1 MTRLD
6 TYMFRQLAIAL
17 VAVAVGLVALVW
29 VTQSLRFIEL
39 VLERGLSLLVFLEL
53 TGLLLPS
60 FLAIILPVTTFVV
73 VLFTYVRLGA
83 DREITV
89 MRAAGLSP
97 WQIARPALAVA
108 GLASVIGYLLTL
120 WLVPLTQSA
129 FRDWQFEIR
138 NEMAGLLFQ
147 EGVFS
152 TLGGDL
158 TVYARARERDG
169 TLRGILVHDA
179 RDRGTPVT
187 LLAEAGRL
195 TTGPSGPRVTLIN
208 GQRQQVER
216 VGGEWRL
223 TILAFAENSVEL
235 GRATRADQARARTVQ
250 ERSLAELLDPPP
262 DTPPR
267 DSMRFLAEAQ
277 QRLASPLQ
285 AISLALVALAV
296 ALVGP
301 FRRHGGGLKLALG
314 AAIAVGIVA
323 LGLVIVSAAGRHAGL
338 LPLIWLYTVLPG
350 VVAAWV
356 LQGAPG
362 WPRTRPA

>member
-6 TYMFRQLAIAL
+6 TYLFRQLAIAL

-97 WQIARPALAVA
+97 WQIGRPALAVA
-108 GLASVIGYLLTL
+108 GVATFIGYVLSL

-138 NEMAGLLFQ
+138 SEMAGLLFQ

-152 TLGGDL
+152 TVGGDL
-158 TVYARARERDG
+158 TVYARTRDRDG

-179 RDRGTPVT
+179 RERGAPVT

-195 TTGPSGPRVTLIN
+195 TIGPSGPGVTLIN

-216 VGGEWRL
+216 IGGEWRL
-223 TILAFAENSVEL
+223 TVLSFAENSVEL
-235 GRATRADQARARTVQ
+235 GRNSRAEQARQRTAQ
-250 ERSLAELLDPPP
+250 ERGLQELLNPPA
-262 DTPPR
+262 DTPTR
-267 DSMRFLAEAQ
+267 DARRFAAEGH
-277 QRLASPLQ
+277 QRLTAPLQ
-285 AISLALVALAV
+285 AMSLALVALGV
-296 ALVGP
+296 ALTGP
-301 FRRHGGGLKLALG
+301 FRRHGGGLRLATG
-314 AAIAVGIVA
+314 AGITVGIVA
-323 LGLVIVSAAGRHAGL
+323 LGLVIASAAGRQPGM
-338 LPLIWLYTVLPG
+338 LPLIWLHTLLPG
-350 VVAAWV
+350 AIAAWV
-356 LQGAPG
+356 LHGAPG
-362 WPRTRPA
+362 WPRMRPG